1 MNIKW
6 TFASLLTVYSSS
18 IWPLQCQ
25 CLLFIKSGRFMQP
38 EEVHDLILYFSF
50 DENNPPN
57 WKKECVMLGWSK
69 SRWIWIQSQ
78 YAKYR
83 DIWYNYHL
91 WYFKIV
97 SIVSQFWNMTRA
109 IYAKYHH
116 KSCCYLCFYSCFSI
130 SGGYNT
136 TKRTEELT
144 STTYRLGKLLIKEEC
159 SATLLVYLVFFW
171 KFFLFIMRHFQ
182 SKRKFPFTGFPY

>member
-1 MNIKW
+1 
-6 TFASLLTVYSSS
+6 
-18 IWPLQCQ
+18 
-25 CLLFIKSGRFMQP
+25 MQL

-116 KSCCYLCFYSCFSI
+116 KSCCYLYLYSCFSI
-130 SGGYNT
+130 SVGFNT
-136 TKRTEELT
+136 TKR
-144 STTYRLGKLLIKEEC
+144 K
-159 SATLLVYLVFFW
+159 
-171 KFFLFIMRHFQ
+171 
-182 SKRKFPFTGFPY
+182 